1 MKIGRKAK
9 TTTNAVER
17 FGTVARVMKTIAHP
31 ERLAIIEI
39 LQEQELSV
47 NDIAD
52 IIGAKQSL
60 TSHHLNLMRANGVL
74 YDRREGVKVFYGI
87 ENKAVIKLLDC
98 IYKNCHDAKGK

>member
-1 MKIGRKAK
+1 MMTE
-9 TTTNAVER
+9 TTPLER

-31 ERLAIIEI
+31 ERLAIIEH
-39 LQEQELSV
+39 LRKQELSV
-47 NDIAD
+47 NQVAEL
-52 IIGAKQSL
+52 IGAKQSI

-98 IYKNCHDAKGK
+98 IYQNCENARETQ